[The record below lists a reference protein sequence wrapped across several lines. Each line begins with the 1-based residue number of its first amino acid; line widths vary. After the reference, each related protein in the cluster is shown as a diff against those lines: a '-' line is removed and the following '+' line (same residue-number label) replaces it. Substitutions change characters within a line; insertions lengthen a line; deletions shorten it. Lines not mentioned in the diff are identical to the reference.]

1 MVLEVILSEGSF
13 ISMVTASVEAFPNET
28 LGVLIGLWK
37 THKAMVQYAIAYQT
51 AKRRRFSVEV
61 YPRLSK
67 RMDLFLERVTHFE
80 VIGDFH
86 SHPEVAVDK
95 TSSIKLSE
103 PDKKSMLPNNLG
115 IVIAID
121 KDMRKLEWKHLPKGS
136 LKGSVFPYTLKMT
149 TWLKT
154 LGEQIRNCQEHLSIC
169 SRSRTIRS
177 ALGTRPLISPNKL
190 IKISLAN

>member
-1 MVLEVILSEGSF
+1 MEVILNEGSF
-13 ISMVTASVEAFPNET
+13 ISMITASIETFPNET

-61 YPRLSK
+61 HPRLSK
-67 RMDLFLERVTHFE
+67 RMDVFLEKVTHFE

-86 SHPEVAVDK
+86 SHPEVAIDK
-95 TSSIKLSE
+95 ASSIKLSE
-103 PDKKSMLPNNLG
+103 RDKKSMLPNNLG

-121 KDMRKLEWKHLPKGS
+121 KDLRKLEWKHLPKGS
-136 LKGSVFPYTLKMT
+136 LKGSVFPYTLKIA

-154 LGEQIRNCQEHLSIC
+154 KEKQYEIVKNIC
-169 SRSRTIRS
+169 PF
-177 ALGTRPLISPNKL
+177 ALGLGR
-190 IKISLAN
+190 